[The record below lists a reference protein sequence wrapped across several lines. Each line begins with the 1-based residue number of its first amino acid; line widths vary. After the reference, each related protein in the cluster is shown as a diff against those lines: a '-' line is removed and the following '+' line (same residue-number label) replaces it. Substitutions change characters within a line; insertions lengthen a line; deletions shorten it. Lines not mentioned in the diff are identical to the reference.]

1 MLGLLWLLA
10 AAEVLGDSYT
20 LADWTTFLK
29 SIDPS
34 LPLRTA
40 AGTEICYH
48 FDISQTCAG
57 QAAGDLLSL
66 PAIANLT
73 TWGPT
78 TAQCD
83 SILDQQRVYAEKVAN
98 SVFSAAIASART
110 AGVSGFELLAQ
121 SWILRVGHYPLVRMY
136 SAIVAALNGIS
147 DWTTVHCAGTDI
159 LYDSATMEQPDFF
172 SEVDCDVLDNA
183 YVAPLD
189 CSNSGCLLPEAQAC
203 CLADVSTPCCIDNY
217 DGLMSY
223 CDTPYCPQAGF
234 CCPYSDFCCPEKPGS
249 ACCP

>member
-1 MLGLLWLLA
+1 MRIKMLGLLWLLA

-20 LADWTTFLK
+20 LADWTTLLQ

-66 PAIANLT
+66 PAIANLA

-83 SILDQQRVYAEKVAN
+83 SILDQQRVYAEKVA
-98 SVFSAAIASART
+98 SSLFSAAIASART

-121 SWILRVGHYPLVRMY
+121 SWVLRAGHYILIDMFP
-136 SAIVAALNGIS
+136 AFVAALNGIS
-147 DWTTVHCAGTDI
+147 DWKTVHCMGTDI
-159 LYDSATMEQPDFF
+159 VYDGTTMAKPDFF
-172 SEVDCDVLDNA
+172 QEPDCSFLGRA
-183 YVAPLD
+183 YV
-189 CSNSGCLLPEAQAC
+189 G
-203 CLADVSTPCCIDNY
+203 
-217 DGLMSY
+217 
-223 CDTPYCPQAGF
+223 
-234 CCPYSDFCCPEKPGS
+234 
-249 ACCP
+249 